1 MYTRPPETLEICGK
15 SYRINTDFRVWL
27 DFQKRTEGKT
37 DAEIVAVV
45 QDFLKSMGLPVNDES
60 FKAALSF
67 YSGGK
72 SGKSGANAGKSAVKS
87 VDFEKDEALIFA
99 AFMAQYRVNLRTDI
113 LHWWDFLAMFSG
125 LSDEHVIVKIIG
137 IRTMDTS
144 RMPPEQK
151 RFYDELKQQYAL
163 GNYTPAGR
171 YATLEERDKA
181 FLERIRARAKEVGQY
196 HE

>member
-1 MYTRPPETLEICGK
+1 MYTKPPETLEIRGR

-27 DFQKRTEGKT
+27 DLQKRTESKT
-37 DAEIVAVV
+37 DVEIVAVV
-45 QDFLKSMGLPVNDES
+45 QDFLKELGLPVNEES

-67 YSGGK
+67 YSGGESTK
-72 SGKSGANAGKSAVKS
+72 SGKNSGKSSVKS

-99 AFMAQYRVNLRTDI
+99 AFMAQYRVTLRTDI

-125 LSDEHVIVKIIG
+125 LTDEHMITKIIG
-137 IRTMDTS
+137 FRTMDTS
-144 RMPPEQK
+144 KMPPEQK
-151 RFYDELKQQYAL
+151 KVYDELKQQYAL
-163 GNYTPAGR
+163 GNYEPTAR
-171 YATLEERDKA
+171 YATLEDRDKA